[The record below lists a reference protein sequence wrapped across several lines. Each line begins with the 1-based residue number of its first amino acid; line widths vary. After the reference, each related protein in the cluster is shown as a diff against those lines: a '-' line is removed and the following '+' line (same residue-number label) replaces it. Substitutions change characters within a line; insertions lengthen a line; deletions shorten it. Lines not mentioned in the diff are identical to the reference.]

1 MRVICKPNIAFYSLA
16 VLMPENIL
24 FGLYYAH
31 NEEIAQNYVDLFI
44 LTTSIGHNV
53 DHPTP
58 SCFDSNI
65 TKLDTV
71 DSNITFANFCP
82 ERGRK
87 REAFLL
93 STGVRIVL
101 SDIFFT
107 SSIPNGTPRY
117 K

>member
-31 NEEIAQNYVDLFI
+31 NEESAQNYVDVFI
-44 LTTSIGHNV
+44 LTTSIGRNV

-58 SCFDSNI
+58 SCFDSKI
-65 TKLDTV
+65 TRLD
-71 DSNITFANFCP
+71 SKITFANFGP

-93 STGVRIVL
+93 STGVRILL

-107 SSIPNGTPRY
+107 SSISGGTPRS